1 MLPFFFAPR
10 LVTEGYKRL
19 KLLHGSVNRPVDF
32 STTQKIQAQA
42 RKLFAEGIPGGN
54 AKTPKAP
61 LQIDRTRQVF
71 VNRNLRMSTIE
82 LVGFDMDY
90 TLAIYHQRRI
100 EELSFE
106 MTLQKLVDA
115 YGYPPEIL
123 HIPYDPHFAIRGLFI
138 DKTNGN
144 LVKMDRF
151 GHVGRVMHGR
161 RPLDST
167 EYRRLYRDERIRAFY
182 PPYASDAWIDTLFSL
197 PEACLFADIIDM
209 LELHKKQPVDYAK
222 LCLNIREAIDSIH
235 RDGPLKET
243 ILKNIAHYIYKD
255 NELGPTL
262 HKLRS
267 GGKKLFL
274 LTNSPHDY
282 TQAVMSYLLDDAN
295 PEYPSW
301 KNYFDFILTDARK
314 PLFFSGNA
322 PFESIDDT
330 EPESLSRG
338 IPTTLERG
346 KIYQRGNLADFERM
360 IKIRGEAVL
369 YVGDHIYGDILKSK
383 QASLWRTCMVVQEL
397 EDEMSYLESRSED
410 ILTLS
415 KLEQFRKNL
424 DEEISSVRA
433 ASNLLERRLEKKTP
447 RPSLLES
454 RKAARAAL
462 ETLRQRFRETND
474 LSRQLA
480 LEIDKGF
487 NEYWGLVFK
496 EGSETSRFGE
506 QVEQYACIYTS
517 RVSNLSF
524 YSPMQYFRSARDF
537 MAHERDGVLG
547 WKQAENGTENSH

>member
-1 MLPFFFAPR
+1 
-10 LVTEGYKRL
+10 L
-19 KLLHGSVNRPVDF
+19 KLLHGSVNSPIDR
-32 STTQKIQAQA
+32 SLTQKIQTQA
-42 RKLFAEGIPGGN
+42 KKLFAEGIPGAHAATKG
-54 AKTPKAP
+54 AP
-61 LQIDRTRQVF
+61 LHIERARQVF

-100 EELSFE
+100 EQLSFE
-106 MTLQKLVDA
+106 LTLQKLVDS

-123 HIPYDPHFAIRGLFI
+123 QIPYDPHFAIRGLFI

-161 RPLDST
+161 TPLDSK
-167 EYRRLYRDERIRAFY
+167 EYTRLYRDERIRAFY

-197 PEACLFADIIDM
+197 PEACLFADIIQT
-209 LELHKKQPVDYAK
+209 LETAQKPFVDYAK
-222 LCLNIREAIDSIH
+222 LCSDIREAIDFIH
-235 RDGPLKET
+235 REGPLKEI
-243 ILKNIAHYIYKD
+243 ILKDIEHYIYKD
-255 NELGPTL
+255 LELGPTL

-274 LTNSPHDY
+274 LTNSPHGY

-301 KNYFDFILTDARK
+301 RNYFDFILTDACK

-322 PFESIDDT
+322 PFEEINEAKPDS
-330 EPESLSRG
+330 PPHGMAS
-338 IPTTLERG
+338 TLERG

-360 IKIRGEAVL
+360 IRMGGETVL

-383 QASLWRTCMVVQEL
+383 QSSLWRTCMVVQEL
-397 EDEMSYLESRSED
+397 EDEMTYLKSRAEE
-410 ILTLS
+410 IATLS
-415 KLEQFRKNL
+415 ELEQFRKNL
-424 DEEISSVRA
+424 DEEISSVRT
-433 ASNLLERRLEKKTP
+433 ASNLLERRLGKETP
-447 RPSLLES
+447 TPALVES
-454 RKAARAAL
+454 RKAARASL
-462 ETLRQRFRETND
+462 EALRQRFRETND

-487 NEYWGLVFK
+487 NAYWGLVFK
-496 EGSETSRFGE
+496 EGNETSRFGE

-537 MAHERDGVLG
+537 MAHERGGLLAQKKPEGDDE
-547 WKQAENGTENSH
+547 KSS

>member
-1 MLPFFFAPR
+1 
-10 LVTEGYKRL
+10 L
-19 KLLHGSVNRPVDF
+19 KPLHGSVNSPVDF
-32 STTQKIQAQA
+32 SLTQKIQAQA
-42 RKLFAEGIPGGN
+42 RKLFAKEMAANKGAALHIER
-54 AKTPKAP
+54 A
-61 LQIDRTRQVF
+61 RQVF

-82 LVGFDMDY
+82 LIGFDMDY
-90 TLAIYHQRRI
+90 TLAIYHQRRV

-106 MTLQKLVDA
+106 LTLQKLVDS
-115 YGYPPEIL
+115 YGYPPDIL
-123 HIPYDPHFAIRGLFI
+123 RIPYDPHFAIRGLFI

-151 GHVGRVMHGR
+151 GHVGRAMHGR

-167 EYRRLYRDERIRAFY
+167 EYKRLYRDERVRAFC

-209 LELHKKQPVDYAK
+209 LKVQKKQAVDYAK
-222 LCLNIREAIDSIH
+222 LCSDIREAIDSIH
-235 RDGPLKET
+235 RDGPLKEI

-255 NELGPTL
+255 LELGPTL
-262 HKLRS
+262 HRLRS

-274 LTNSPHDY
+274 LTNSPHGY
-282 TQAVMSYLLDDAN
+282 TQAVMSYLLDDAIS
-295 PEYPSW
+295 EYPSW
-301 KNYFDFILTDARK
+301 KHYFDFILTDACK
-314 PLFFSGNA
+314 PLFFSGST
-322 PFESIDDT
+322 PFEEMEET
-330 EPESLSRG
+330 EHNNPSRG
-338 IPTTLERG
+338 TVSTLERG

-360 IKIRGEAVL
+360 VKIRGEAVL

-383 QASLWRTCMVVQEL
+383 QTSLWRTCMVVQEL
-397 EDEMSYLESRSED
+397 EDEMSYLESRAED
-410 ILTLS
+410 IWTLS
-415 KLEQFRKNL
+415 RLEQLRKNL
-424 DEEISSVRA
+424 DEEISSARTAVNRLDKEA
-433 ASNLLERRLEKKTP
+433 PASARL
-447 RPSLLES
+447 S
-454 RKAARAAL
+454 ARASL

-487 NEYWGLVFK
+487 NTYWGLVFK

-537 MAHERDGVLG
+537 MAHERDGMLG
-547 WKQAENGTENSH
+547 RKKTEGEGGKPS

>member
-1 MLPFFFAPR
+1 
-10 LVTEGYKRL
+10 L
-19 KLLHGSVNRPVDF
+19 KLLHGSVNRPID
-32 STTQKIQAQA
+32 SSLTQKIQAQA
-42 RKLFAEGIPGGN
+42 RKLFAEEMAMRKG
-54 AKTPKAP
+54 AA
-61 LQIDRTRQVF
+61 LHMERARQVF

-106 MTLQKLVDA
+106 LTLQKLVDS
-115 YGYPPEIL
+115 YGYPPDIL
-123 HIPYDPHFAIRGLFI
+123 RIPYSPHFAIRGLFI

-151 GHVGRVMHGR
+151 GHVGRAMHGR
-161 RPLDST
+161 TPLDSK
-167 EYRRLYRDERIRAFY
+167 EYKRLYRDERVRAFS
-182 PPYASDAWIDTLFSL
+182 PPHSSDAWMDTLFSL
-197 PEACLFADIIDM
+197 PEACLFADIIEM
-209 LELHKKQPVDYAK
+209 LSVQQKQPVDYAK
-222 LCLNIREAIDSIH
+222 LCADIREAIDSIH
-235 RDGPLKET
+235 RDGPLKDI
-243 ILKNIAHYIYKD
+243 ILKNISHYIYED
-255 NELGPTL
+255 LELGPTL

-274 LTNSPHDY
+274 LTNSPHGY
-282 TQAVMSYLLDDAN
+282 TQAVMSYLLDNAI

-301 KNYFDFILTDARK
+301 KNYFDVILTGACK
-314 PLFFSGNA
+314 PLFFSGSA
-322 PFESIDDT
+322 PFEEVNET
-330 EPESLSRG
+330 EPGNTPHGVAS
-338 IPTTLERG
+338 TLERG

-360 IKIRGEAVL
+360 VQIRGEAVL

-397 EDEMSYLESRSED
+397 EDEMSYLESRAED
-410 ILTLS
+410 LWTLS
-415 KLEQFRKNL
+415 KLEQLRKNL
-424 DEEISSVRA
+424 DEEISSVRTA
-433 ASNLLERRLEKKTP
+433 VNRLDKEAPASARLE
-447 RPSLLES
+447 
-454 RKAARAAL
+454 ARASL

-480 LEIDKGF
+480 LDIDKGF
-487 NEYWGLVFK
+487 NTYWGLVFK

-537 MAHERDGVLG
+537 MAHERDSMLG
-547 WKQAENGTENSH
+547 WKKAEGEGGEEGF

>member
-1 MLPFFFAPR
+1 MLHHAI
-10 LVTEGYKRL
+10 VTEEYVRL
-19 KLLHGSVNRPVDF
+19 KLLHGSVNTPVDR
-32 STTQKIQAQA
+32 SLTRHIQAQA
-42 RKLFAEGIPGGN
+42 RKLFSEGIPG
-54 AKTPKAP
+54 AHAATREAP
-61 LQIDRTRQVF
+61 LYVERARQVF

-100 EELSFE
+100 EQLSFE
-106 MTLQKLVDA
+106 LTLQKLVDS

-123 HIPYDPHFAIRGLFI
+123 QIPYDAHFAIRGLFI

-151 GHVGRVMHGR
+151 GHVGRAMHGR
-161 RPLDST
+161 RPLDSK
-167 EYRRLYRDERIRAFY
+167 EYKRLYRDERVRAFY
-182 PPYASDAWIDTLFSL
+182 PPYSSDAWIDTLFSL
-197 PEACLFADIIDM
+197 PEACLFADIIEM
-209 LELHKKQPVDYAK
+209 LEVQQKQRVDYAK
-222 LCLNIREAIDSIH
+222 LCSEIREAIDFIH
-235 RDGPLKET
+235 REGPLKAL
-243 ILKNIAHYIYKD
+243 ILQNMEHYIYKD
-255 NELGPTL
+255 LELGPAL

-274 LTNSPHDY
+274 LTNSPHGY
-282 TQAVMSYLLDDAN
+282 THAVMSYLLNDVI
-295 PEYPSW
+295 PEYASW
-301 KNYFDFILTDARK
+301 KNYFDFILTEACK

-322 PFESIDDT
+322 PFEEVDET
-330 EPESLSRG
+330 EPNPSRKMASA
-338 IPTTLERG
+338 LERG

-360 IKIRGEAVL
+360 TKMGGDAVL

-397 EDEMSYLESRSED
+397 EDEMTYLESRAED
-410 ILTLS
+410 LWTLS
-415 KLEQFRKNL
+415 KLELFRKNL
-424 DEEISSVRA
+424 DEEISSART
-433 ASNLLERRLEKKTP
+433 ASNLLERRLDKEAP
-447 RPSLLES
+447 APHLVEAS
-454 RKAARAAL
+454 KAAKAAL

-480 LEIDKGF
+480 MEIDKGF
-487 NEYWGLVFK
+487 NAYWGLVFK

-537 MAHERDGVLG
+537 MAHERDGLLG
-547 WKQAENGTENSH
+547 WKKTEGEGKS